1 MSAPLVVFDLD
12 GTLIDT
18 APDLI
23 DSLNYTIEAVG
34 LAPVTFDDLT
44 HLVGQGVKVMIQ
56 RAFELRREPLDEVT
70 AAKLFDRYMEHYQ
83 ANMPGK
89 SLPYTGLL
97 ECLDRLEAAGMRF
110 AICTNKGSQLTT
122 LLMDKL
128 ELSHRFAAMT
138 CGDTFAFRKPDGRHV
153 LQTVELAGGDPLS
166 AIMVGDS
173 INDILAAQ
181 NAGVP
186 AVAVTFGYSDVAVDQ
201 LNPDRIIESYADL
214 TPDMVLELLD
224 RGAERSRLAR

>member
-1 MSAPLVVFDLD
+1 MTSPLVIFDLD

-56 RAFELRREPLDEVT
+56 RAFELRQSPLDEAT
-70 AAKLFDRYMEHYQ
+70 AAKLFDRYMDHYQ

-89 SLPYTGLL
+89 SLPYPGVLG
-97 ECLDRLEAAGMRF
+97 CLDRLEAAGMRF
-110 AICTNKGSQLTT
+110 AICTNKGSQLAT

-128 ELSHRFAAMT
+128 DLSRRFAVMT
-138 CGDTFAFRKPDGRHV
+138 CGDSFAFRKPDGRHI
-153 LQTVELAGGDPLS
+153 LNTVELAGGDPAS
-166 AIMVGDS
+166 TIMIGDS
-173 INDILAAQ
+173 VNDILAAQ
-181 NAGVP
+181 NANIP
-186 AVAVTFGYSDVAVDQ
+186 SVAVTFGYSDVAVDQ
-201 LNPDRIIESYADL
+201 LGPDAIIDGYDDL
-214 TPDMVLELLD
+214 TVDLVQSLLD
-224 RGAERSRLAR
+224 PGGRKSLLAR